1 MNPSALAIAAT
12 TATLR
17 SILIRGVKV
26 SSLTVTVRPLDT
38 ARQNTPG
45 DQINLFLYQ
54 ALPDAA
60 WRNLDIPRRV
70 HPGETAQ
77 PPLPLTLYYLITAY
91 GDEDND
97 IKSHVLLGKAMSVL
111 HDYPVI
117 GAKDITDATMND
129 DNLKDTNL
137 PEQVERIRITLQP
150 LTFEEISKLWTTFQ
164 THYRTS
170 AAYQVSVVLIESIR
184 ATRTPLPVLR
194 RGDEDR
200 GAEVG
205 AGSLPEI
212 EEIRVPLS
220 GVFGALDNVRL
231 VKTLPNAQLND
242 EIAILGR
249 NFSGGSAHVR
259 LKHPLVARTFALQPT
274 QMDDE
279 TIIVKLPPPA
289 TASATWPA
297 GFYTTSVIIS
307 RTGERDR
314 ASNELVLS
322 LAPTITISP
331 TSAPAGNITLTVTTA
346 PQIRKE
352 QSVSVLFGDR
362 QLQHEALPA
371 ATNTLTFDLENV
383 AAGNYVV
390 RLRVD
395 GVDSIPVDRTAQI
408 PKFAD
413 DQTLKVT

>member
-1 MNPSALAIAAT
+1 MNKSALAIAAT

-17 SILIRGVKV
+17 GVLAQGLGGV
-26 SSLTVTVRPLDT
+26 NVTVRPLDT
-38 ARQNTPG
+38 ARQNTTG

-70 HPGETAQ
+70 HPGETAH
-77 PPLPLTLYYLITAY
+77 PPLPVTLYYLITAY

-97 IKSHVLLGKAMSVL
+97 IKSHLLLGKAMSVL
-111 HDYPVI
+111 HDYPLL
-117 GAKDITDATMND
+117 GADEIKNATDGEPD
-129 DNLKDTNL
+129 LQDNANL
-137 PEQVERIRITLQP
+137 HEQVERIRITLQP

-184 ATRTPLPVLR
+184 ATRAPLPVLR
-194 RGDEDR
+194 RGEEDR
-200 GAEVG
+200 GAEVV

-220 GVFGALDNVRL
+220 GAFGALDNVRL
-231 VKTLPNAQLND
+231 AKTLPNAQLND

-249 NFSGGSAHVR
+249 NFSGGGASAR
-259 LKHPLVARTFALQPT
+259 LKHPLVATPFNLQPT
-274 QMDDE
+274 QIDDK
-279 TIIVKLPPPA
+279 TIIVKLPDA
-289 TASATWPA
+289 AAASATWPA
-297 GFYTTSVIIS
+297 GFYTAAVIIS
-307 RTGERDR
+307 RAGERDR

-322 LAPTITISP
+322 LAPAITISP
-331 TSAPAGNITLTVTTA
+331 VSAPPGDITLTVTTA

-352 QSVSVLFGDR
+352 QSVSLLFGD
-362 QLQHEALPA
+362 QQIQHDALTA
-371 ATNTLTFDLENV
+371 ATTTVTFDLKAV

-395 GVDSIPVDRTAQI
+395 GVDSIPVDRTSQI

-413 DQTLKVT
+413 DQTLKVS